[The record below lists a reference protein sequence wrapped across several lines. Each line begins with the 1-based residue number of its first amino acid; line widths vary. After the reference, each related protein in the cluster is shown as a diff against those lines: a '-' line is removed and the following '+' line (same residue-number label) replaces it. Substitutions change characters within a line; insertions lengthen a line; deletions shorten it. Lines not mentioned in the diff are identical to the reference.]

1 MIKPKYFSRETAPL
15 RFLKVMK
22 TLLKIGIGLQILFLI
37 IYIIPA
43 FGLLGEYGIGILIP
57 YAIRIGVIILTIAT
71 SENLDDW
78 KWRGVNLLYLW
89 LFVACLLSAAN
100 QIAQQGMQWSI
111 IIGCFL
117 GWLIWMIPMYIYF
130 EKRRALFTPP
140 ITAIPS
146 DTYTQQE
153 AQMKHFAV
161 DESTGEVISETPVE
175 EPKPVVL
182 TYAPDFKLS
191 GPPKLVVD
199 EPVPSEPPTKPK
211 PSKRNAVLF
220 VVLAVLCVASLA
232 GNAVQGYIGITQKSE
247 SLSMESE
254 MQEEI
259 DSLNKKI
266 ASLNA
271 ENNRINKK
279 LSDAL
284 DDSGTRLEM
293 LETLAPE
300 AFAMETYIGFIY
312 DGSKYCHSYN
322 CAQFPF
328 EDCDEFTAHN
338 VEYCEWLGYPKHASC
353 WDQ

>member
-1 MIKPKYFSRETAPL
+1 MDAGQFITS
-15 RFLKVMK
+15 FLADFIV
-22 TLLKIGIGLQILFLI
+22 TVIAYGLGPILLLEFHKGPISSKKLKWFHI
-37 IYIIPA
+37 IYTIIVSFA
-43 FGLLGEYGIGILIP
+43 FNIIRSLLG
-57 YAIRIGVIILTIAT
+57 
-71 SENLDDW
+71 
-78 KWRGVNLLYLW
+78 
-89 LFVACLLSAAN
+89 LS
-100 QIAQQGMQWSI
+100 QVGS
-111 IIGCFL
+111 
-117 GWLIWMIPMYIYF
+117 
-130 EKRRALFTPP
+130 FTPA
-140 ITAIPS
+140 IIWGTVFYRINKKNFDQRAKAIPS
-146 DTYTQQE
+146 DTYTQQK
-153 AQMKHFAV
+153 AQMKQFVV
-161 DESTGEVISETPVE
+161 DDATGEVISEPPAE

-191 GPPKLVVD
+191 GPPKPVVD
-199 EPVPSEPPTKPK
+199 DSVPSEPPTKPK

>member
-1 MIKPKYFSRETAPL
+1 MDAGQFITSFLADFLVTVIAYGLGPILLLEFHKGPISPKK
-15 RFLKVMK
+15 LKW
-22 TLLKIGIGLQILFLI
+22 FHI
-37 IYIIPA
+37 IYTIIVS
-43 FGLLGEYGIGILIP
+43 FTFNIIMSLLGLRQVG
-57 YAIRIGVIILTIAT
+57 
-71 SENLDDW
+71 S
-78 KWRGVNLLYLW
+78 
-89 LFVACLLSAAN
+89 
-100 QIAQQGMQWSI
+100 
-111 IIGCFL
+111 
-117 GWLIWMIPMYIYF
+117 
-130 EKRRALFTPP
+130 FTPA
-140 ITAIPS
+140 IIWGTVFYRINKKNFDQRAKAIPPE
-146 DTYTQQE
+146 TYAQQE
-153 AQMKHFAV
+153 AQMKQFVV
-161 DESTGEVISETPVE
+161 DDATGEVISEPPAE

-199 EPVPSEPPTKPK
+199 EPVPKEPSAPPK
-211 PSKRNAVLF
+211 SSKRNTVLC
-220 VVLAVLCVASLA
+220 VVLAVLCAASLA
-232 GNAVQGYIGITQKSE
+232 GNAVQGYMGITQKSE
-247 SLSMESE
+247 SLSKESE

-266 ASLNA
+266 TSLNA

-284 DDSGTRLEM
+284 DDSGTKLEM

-338 VEYCEWLGYPKHASC
+338 VEYCEWLGYPKHSGC
-353 WDQ
+353 WD